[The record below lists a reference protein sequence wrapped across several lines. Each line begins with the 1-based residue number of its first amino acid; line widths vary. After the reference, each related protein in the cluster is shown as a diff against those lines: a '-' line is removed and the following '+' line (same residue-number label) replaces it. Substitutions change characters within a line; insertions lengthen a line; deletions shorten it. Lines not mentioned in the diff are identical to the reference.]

1 MPDHIGQ
8 AGGHDAGHG
17 LRHEFHHAGLDVPHV
32 GEGHGDFHADEPG
45 ADDHGVLH
53 AAGSAGLAERV
64 GVLKV
69 VRAAH
74 VFEVAAFDRGHFGSA
89 AGGDDQAV
97 VGERLLFARDQVLG
111 RHGLG
116 GAVDGGHAGL
126 VQGMHA
132 LMLEILGGAHGPVGR
147 GAQGVQRIDFAGNIV
162 GDAAAA
168 ERNIDVFVDHGHVGR
183 GIKPFQAAGRL
194 GAEGHATDDDNVS
207 GHISSLPEN
216 RGKGTRKS
224 VFGIHASLRMRK
236 AGIELH
242 RFRTDCGKKPL
253 LPIRSEGVFPRR
265 NQPGMK
271 FSALKGQPN
280 ETVSRPKQRP
290 EAMPARSAFLEASA
304 PERRMPYFLS
314 IRRLRRKTT
323 GRHPSEKAERRVNAD
338 PRRMPAFS
346 AGSDLIGPAVGLQA
360 EK

>member
-1 MPDHIGQ
+1 
-8 AGGHDAGHG
+8 
-17 LRHEFHHAGLDVPHV
+17 
-32 GEGHGDFHADEPG
+32 
-45 ADDHGVLH
+45 
-53 AAGSAGLAERV
+53 
-64 GVLKV
+64 
-69 VRAAH
+69 
-74 VFEVAAFDRGHFGSA
+74 
-89 AGGDDQAV
+89 
-97 VGERLLFARDQVLG
+97 
-111 RHGLG
+111 
-116 GAVDGGHAGL
+116 
-126 VQGMHA
+126 MHS

-253 LPIRSEGVFPRR
+253 PPIRSEAVFPRR

-271 FSALKGQPN
+271 LSALKGQPN
-280 ETVSRPKQRP
+280 ETVSRPKQH
-290 EAMPARSAFLEASA
+290 
-304 PERRMPYFLS
+304 PERPCPCGAHS
-314 IRRLRRKTT
+314 LRR
-323 GRHPSEKAERRVNAD
+323 P
-338 PRRMPAFS
+338 PRRDGYRTSF
-346 AGSDLIGPAVGLQA
+346 Q
-360 EK
+360 